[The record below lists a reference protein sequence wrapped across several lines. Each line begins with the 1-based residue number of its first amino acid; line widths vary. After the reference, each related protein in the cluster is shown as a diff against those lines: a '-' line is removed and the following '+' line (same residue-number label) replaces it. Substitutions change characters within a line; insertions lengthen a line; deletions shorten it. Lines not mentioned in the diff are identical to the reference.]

1 MNKVMLS
8 GNLVKECVLRYT
20 NNNKAVLQNTIAV
33 RNDFKNANGE
43 YESQFIN
50 IEVWEKTAEF
60 LNKYAGKGSRVL
72 VEGKIVNRNYT
83 TQDGTKKYIT
93 NVAVEKVELLDTKK
107 QDDTPKETK
116 VQEEQRILNEVVN
129 DPFENFKDNHQEE
142 LDNLG
147 FELPF

>member
-129 DPFENFKDNHQEE
+129 DPFENFKENHQEE